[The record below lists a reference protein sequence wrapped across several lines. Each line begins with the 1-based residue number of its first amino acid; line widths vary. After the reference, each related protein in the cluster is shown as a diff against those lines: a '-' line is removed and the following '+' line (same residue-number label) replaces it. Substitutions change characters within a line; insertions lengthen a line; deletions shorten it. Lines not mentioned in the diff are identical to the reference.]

1 MKIGGGLIALLVLA
15 AVVEASLTVSDALES
30 GRVRPPIQNLAQV
43 TLERSVCFGR
53 CPVYRIVIS
62 ADGHVEYLG
71 MQFVKAEGKRSK
83 NVNVAALRQLRDE
96 LNKVG
101 YFGLHDLDTSMVS
114 CEDPTTDLP
123 TVIISVRA
131 DGKFKSI
138 KHDRG
143 CGGAAS
149 ALLSQLEDRIDL
161 IAGTVE
167 WVGTPEERRKLR

>member
-138 KHDRG
+138 KHYRG

-149 ALLSQLEDRIDL
+149 ALLSQLEDAIDRI
-161 IAGTVE
+161 GGVVE
-167 WVGTPEERRKLR
+167 WVGTREERRKLP

>member
-30 GRVRPPIQNLAQV
+30 GRVRPPIQNLVQV
-43 TLERSVCFGR
+43 TLERGVCFGR
-53 CPVYRIVIS
+53 CPVYRIIIN
-62 ADGHVEYLG
+62 ADRRVQYSGT
-71 MQFVKAEGKRSK
+71 QFVKVEGVQSK
-83 NVNVAALRQLRDE
+83 NISAVAMRQLRDE
-96 LNKVG
+96 LNRVG
-101 YFGLHDLDTSMVS
+101 YFGLHDLDTSKVS
-114 CEDPTTDLP
+114 CEDPSTDSP
-123 TVIISVRA
+123 TVTISVRA

-138 KHDRG
+138 KHYRG